1 MTNTMTANRKCR
13 FFLSFIIVLYATCI
27 DGQERPKMERFLTI
41 KPTSANFGAE
51 GGSKTF
57 TVSASGTWKISSNS
71 RSWIHLSKD
80 GNSLNLRVDENSE
93 TSSRSGSFE
102 LVAGEKKV
110 SVSVS
115 QSGSDISLSVSS
127 DDIYFN
133 ASGGTKTITVT
144 SNGTWLIGSNTTSWG
159 YVSKSGNQLSIRA
172 DKNNSSSQRSGSVVI
187 KAGSKEK
194 RVYISQ
200 SGSSVSQSSLTVSS
214 DNLQFDS
221 YGGTKTITITSS
233 GAWQIGTNI
242 ASWGHLTRSGNQLSI
257 KIDRNNN
264 TTSRSDWFTVK
275 MGSKEKRIN
284 VSQSGSSP
292 NLSVSSENL
301 SFSSV
306 GGTQTLTI
314 STNGTWQ
321 IGTNTASWGHL
332 TKNGNQLCVKI
343 DRNSSKDSRTD
354 WFSVK
359 AGSIEK
365 KIRISQEGTLSSL
378 SVSSDNLSFSS
389 YGGSQ
394 TITVNSNRDWNVS
407 LGTASWGHLSKYGN
421 SLSVRV
427 DRNKKKTSRADY
439 FKIKADDKEVRVNIS
454 QSGRYRRSFNH
465 AVDNYVGGISV
476 GYIQKQWEYNEGGEK
491 TKVGVFE
498 DDKYLQGIQAGI
510 RIDPQFG
517 AGFGLNTGVFY
528 EYCWAKSKN
537 NHDEY
542 GSYDLS
548 YKEHGLYM
556 PLHLKFTMNFSKWFR
571 LSFYGGAG
579 LNYVLSGKAYL
590 DADRDSYNWN
600 VFKEEVY
607 WKKFNAMLEYGAS
620 LRINA
625 IQFDF
630 TMSQGLTNWPEDS
643 DYKIKV
649 GRPMS
654 VSATICF

>member
-1 MTNTMTANRKCR
+1 MNTMTANRKCR
-13 FFLSFIIVLYATCI
+13 FLFSFIIVLYATCI
-27 DGQERPKMERFLTI
+27 YSQERPKMERFLTV
-41 KPTSANFGAE
+41 KPTSASFGAE

-80 GNSLNLRVDENSE
+80 GNSLNLRVDENSGI
-93 TSSRSGSFE
+93 SSRSGSFE

-110 SVSVS
+110 RVSVT
-115 QSGSDISLSVSS
+115 QSGGDVSLSVSS
-127 DDIYFN
+127 DDMYFN
-133 ASGGTKTITVT
+133 ASGGTKTVTVT
-144 SNGTWLIGSNTTSWG
+144 TNGTWQIGSNTTSWG
-159 YVSKSGNQLSIRA
+159 HVSKNGNQLSIRA
-172 DKNNSSSQRSGSVVI
+172 DRNNSSSQRSGSVVI
-187 KAGSKEK
+187 KAGNKEK

-200 SGSSVSQSSLTVSS
+200 SGSSVSQNNLTVSS

-233 GAWQIGTNI
+233 GAWQVGTNI
-242 ASWGHLTRSGNQLSI
+242 ASWGHLTKSGNQLSI
-257 KIDRNNN
+257 KIDRNST

-275 MGSKEKRIN
+275 MGNKEKRIN

-292 NLSVSSENL
+292 NLSISSENL

-332 TKNGNQLCVKI
+332 TKNGNQLSVKI
-343 DRNSSKDSRTD
+343 DRNSSKDSRND
-354 WFSVK
+354 WFSIK
-359 AGSIEK
+359 AGNIEK
-365 KIRISQEGTLSSL
+365 KIRISQEGMPSSL
-378 SVSSDNLSFSS
+378 SVSSNKLDFSS

-394 TITVNSNRDWNVS
+394 TITVNSNSDWRVS
-407 LGTASWGHLSKYGN
+407 LGTRPWGHLTKYGN

-427 DRNKKKTSRADY
+427 DRNKKKTSRTDY
-439 FKIKADDKEVRVNIS
+439 FRLKADDKEVQVNIY
-454 QSGRYRRSFNH
+454 QSGRYRRPFNH
-465 AVDNYVGGISV
+465 AVDNYAGGISV

-517 AGFGLNTGVFY
+517 AGFGLNTGIFY
-528 EYCWAKSKN
+528 EYCWAKSN
-537 NHDEY
+537 NNYDEY

-556 PLHLKFTMNFSKWFR
+556 PLHLKFTMNFSKWFQ
-571 LSFYGGAG
+571 LSVYGGAG

-590 DADRDSYNWN
+590 DADGDSYDWN
-600 VFKEEVY
+600 VFKEEEN
-607 WKKFNAMLEYGAS
+607 WKKFNTMLEYGAS

-625 IQFDF
+625 VQFDF
-630 TMSQGLTNWPEDS
+630 TMSKGLTNWSENS
-643 DYKIKV
+643 DYDIKV

>member
-1 MTNTMTANRKCR
+1 MMTSNRKCR
-13 FFLSFIIVLYATCI
+13 FLLSFIIVLYATSI
-27 DGQERPKMERFLTI
+27 YGQERPKMERFLTV

-51 GGSKTF
+51 GGSKVF

-71 RSWIHLSKD
+71 RSWIHLSKN
-80 GNSLNLRVDENSE
+80 GNSLNLRVDENSG

-110 SVSVS
+110 RLLVT
-115 QSGSDISLSVSS
+115 QSGGDISLSVSS
-127 DDIYFN
+127 DDMYFN

-144 SNGTWLIGSNTTSWG
+144 TNGTWQIGSNTTSWG
-159 YVSKSGNQLSIRA
+159 HVTKSRNQLCIRA
-172 DKNNSSSQRSGSVVI
+172 DKNNSSSQRSGSIVI
-187 KAGSKEK
+187 NAGNKEK

-200 SGSSVSQSSLTVSS
+200 SGSSVSESNLTVSS

-233 GAWQIGTNI
+233 DAWQIGTNI
-242 ASWGHLTRSGNQLSI
+242 ASWGLLTKSGNQLSVQ
-257 KIDRNNN
+257 IDRNSN
-264 TTSRSDWFTVK
+264 TTSRADWFTVK
-275 MGSKEKRIN
+275 MGNKEKRIN
-284 VSQSGSSP
+284 VSQSGCSP
-292 NLSVSSENL
+292 ILSVSSENL
-301 SFSSV
+301 IFSSS

-321 IGTNTASWGHL
+321 IGTNTESWGHL
-332 TKNGNQLCVKI
+332 TKNGNQLNVRI
-343 DRNSSKDSRTD
+343 DKNTGKDARSD

-359 AGSIEK
+359 SGNMEK
-365 KIRISQEGTLSSL
+365 KIRISQEGLPSSL
-378 SVSSDNLSFSS
+378 SVSNENLNFSS

-394 TITVNSNRDWNVS
+394 NITVNSNRDWNVS
-407 LGTASWGHLSKYGN
+407 VNTASWGHLSKYGN
-421 SLSVRV
+421 NLSVRV
-427 DRNKKKTSRADY
+427 DQNKKKISRTDY
-439 FKIKADDKEVRVNIS
+439 FKLIADDKEVRVNIS
-454 QSGRYRRSFNH
+454 QSGRYRRPFNH

-491 TKVGVFE
+491 TKIGVFE

-517 AGFGLNTGVFY
+517 AGFGMNTGIFY
-528 EYCWAKSKN
+528 EYCWAKSN
-537 NHDEY
+537 NNYDEY

-556 PLHLKFTMNFSKWFR
+556 PLHLKFTMNFSKWFQ
-571 LSFYGGAG
+571 LSVYGGAG
-579 LNYVLSGKAYL
+579 LNYVLSGKGYL
-590 DADRDSYNWN
+590 DAGGDSHDWN
-600 VFKEEVY
+600 VFKEEDD
-607 WKKFNAMLEYGAS
+607 WKQFNTMLEYGAS

-625 IQFDF
+625 VQFDL
-630 TMSQGLTNWPEDS
+630 TMSQGLTNWSDNS

-654 VSATICF
+654 VTATICF